1 MSDGTSLGDK
11 NTIDRTQ
18 VFAVYNVYR
27 LVIGSVLFALT
38 LADTGSG
45 LLSDDSALQMIGASI
60 FIISS
65 LIIALLG
72 SPSKFTT
79 ESGIFGVM
87 MIDVLATTLVAD
99 PTTSLTSGFTTL
111 YLVAVAEASMLL
123 VSRQLATRAAART
136 VVAVLAETLARIS
149 RGGEETGG
157 ICGEGLRGTRGGVGG
172 W

>member
-1 MSDGTSLGDK
+1 MSDSTSLGDK

-18 VFAVYNVYR
+18 VFAVYNVYL
-27 LVIGSVLFALT
+27 LVIGSVLFTLS

-111 YLVAVAEASMLL
+111 YLVTV
-123 VSRQLATRAAART
+123 AAARMLQIHDWT
-136 VVAVLAETLARIS
+136 KCLPN
-149 RGGEETGG
+149 
-157 ICGEGLRGTRGGVGG
+157 GLKVKCPTER
-172 W
+172 

>member
-1 MSDGTSLGDK
+1 MSDSTSLGDK

-111 YLVAVAEASMLL
+111 YLVTKGLGCPDQPQRVTVVPLL
-123 VSRQLATRAAART
+123 TERCRAAAT
-136 VVAVLAETLARIS
+136 AV
-149 RGGEETGG
+149 
-157 ICGEGLRGTRGGVGG
+157 CN
-172 W
+172 